1 MAPIKIGITYVGHIH
16 ENIKTH
22 SYYRN
27 HHVSSSIN
35 AQLCVADH
43 RPDDD
48 LMVGL
53 DAMSK
58 REL

>member
-1 MAPIKIGITYVGHIH
+1 MCHIH

-27 HHVSSSIN
+27 HHMSSSIN